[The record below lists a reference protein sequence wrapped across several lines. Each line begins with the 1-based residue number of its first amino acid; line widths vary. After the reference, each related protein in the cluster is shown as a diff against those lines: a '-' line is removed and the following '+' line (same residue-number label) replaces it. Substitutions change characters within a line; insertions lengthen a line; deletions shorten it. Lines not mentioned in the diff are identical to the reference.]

1 MGVAEHFSG
10 GTRLFETPVMEHEDA
25 VGDVL
30 YTPRSWETM
39 MMAVLGRAARM
50 AAKVSRI

>member
-1 MGVAEHFSG
+1 
-10 GTRLFETPVMEHEDA
+10 MEHEDA

-30 YTPRSWETM
+30 YHAEIWETM

>member
-30 YTPRSWETM
+30 HHAEIVGDHDDGGARP
-39 MMAVLGRAARM
+39 GRADGGD
-50 AAKVSRI
+50 